1 MWWRRVA
8 LLALLTS
15 CAACTGHLVR
25 IAPQPP
31 TQYATTTTARASACG
46 LNLFGVIPIAVNDRA
61 QRAYD
66 AALKTAGGTGL
77 TDVKVTER
85 WYWVYVGNVY
95 CTDIEGLGYTTR

>member
-1 MWWRRVA
+1 
-8 LLALLTS
+8 
-15 CAACTGHLVR
+15 
-25 IAPQPP
+25 
-31 TQYATTTTARASACG
+31 
-46 LNLFGVIPIAVNDRA
+46 VNDRA